1 MAFFGF
7 GLIIS
12 SAVLC
17 RCFLF
22 RYTDALLKDA
32 IETHYATTAP
42 AAAGSKAAAA
52 AAAALSP
59 PLVMDVG
66 GNHGLFGLFAAALG
80 AQVIMLEPQRALCEV
95 RKMDIDPHAARP

>member
-1 MAFFGF
+1 MF
-7 GLIIS
+7 S
-12 SAVLC
+12 
-17 RCFLF
+17 

-32 IETHYATTAP
+32 IETHYATATAA
-42 AAAGSKAAAA
+42 AAAGSKAAAS

-95 RKMDIDPHAARP
+95 RRSTSIHTRQDHDCFSSQP

>member
-1 MAFFGF
+1 M
-7 GLIIS
+7 
-12 SAVLC
+12 LC
-17 RCFLF
+17 RCFLS

-32 IETHYATTAP
+32 IETHYATAPAAP

>member
-1 MAFFGF
+1 MF
-7 GLIIS
+7 S
-12 SAVLC
+12 
-17 RCFLF
+17 

-32 IETHYATTAP
+32 IETHYATATAAA
-42 AAAGSKAAAA
+42 AAAGSK
-52 AAAALSP
+52 AAALSP